1 MTRKS
6 HKHKLQ
12 DAKIKTVERLAE
24 ESAGR
29 VSMFALMTQ
38 DPTSTP
44 EPIDYAWVKAARAA
58 LKIEDLKFAF
68 FPDASGTKLVR
79 QELPPDFVDT
89 TARDIRL
96 TFEKF
101 KLDPDDPWSW
111 RMMATYMSLLFSGA
125 QAKKGR
131 PKTATPERLMQLHQM
146 RESAALKKLTD
157 SEAAYWLANDKSSPF
172 HKRGV
177 DSKAGVEGLRKQIG
191 KARRT
196 FGTK

>member
-1 MTRKS
+1 
-6 HKHKLQ
+6 
-12 DAKIKTVERLAE
+12 
-24 ESAGR
+24 
-29 VSMFALMTQ
+29 MFALMKQ
-38 DPTSTP
+38 DPTSTS
-44 EPIDYAWVKAARAA
+44 ELIDYAWVKEARAA

-79 QELPPDFVDT
+79 QELSPDFVDT
-89 TARDIRL
+89 TARDMRL

-111 RMMATYMSLLFSGA
+111 RMMAAYMSLLFSGP
-125 QAKKGR
+125 QVKKGR
-131 PKTATPERLMQLHQM
+131 PKTVTPERLKQLHQM
-146 RESAALKKLTD
+146 RQSAALKKLTD
-157 SEAAYWLANDKSSPF
+157 SEAAYRLANDKSSPF